1 MPSICQPYHIYL
13 YTPHVHQDPM
23 IPHMS
28 QLGYSRHGGVFLRY
42 VSCSSLVLIRKLP
55 AFFQATSSSRF
66 GQRFGDTRPVK
77 SPVGSHP
84 KMVVEGLGGNPSQH
98 VRTKFRFRNYSSF
111 AQKIIL
117 VQVIFGILLPSY
129 VEIEK
134 KKYIFLM
141 DHSISSNYG
150 DLTQPPKTPHI
161 RGLVSGN
168 IFWNFRGG

>member
-28 QLGYSRHGGVFLRY
+28 QLGYSCHGGV
-42 VSCSSLVLIRKLP
+42 SSGTYLAHRWCWSGNP

-66 GQRFGDTRPVK
+66 GQRFGYSTCKIPGWVT
-77 SPVGSHP
+77 P

-98 VRTKFRFRNYSSF
+98 VRTNSGLGIIVVCPEK
-111 AQKIIL
+111 IL

-134 KKYIFLM
+134 KHFFNGSFDFVKLWRP
-141 DHSISSNYG
+141 H
-150 DLTQPPKTPHI
+150 TTPKTPHI